1 MSKSVVIIYKY
12 YIIISPRF
20 DNHARF
26 TARKKCVKHSHGR
39 ECAQIHKLLT
49 QNIFKR
55 LDFAP
60 KKRYTV
66 YRV

>member
-1 MSKSVVIIYKY
+1 MPKSTVIMHKY
-12 YIIISPRF
+12 YTQVLH
-20 DNHARF
+20 NHTQLMAHRNGI
-26 TARKKCVKHSHGR
+26 KHSHGG

-55 LDFAP
+55 LDFAL